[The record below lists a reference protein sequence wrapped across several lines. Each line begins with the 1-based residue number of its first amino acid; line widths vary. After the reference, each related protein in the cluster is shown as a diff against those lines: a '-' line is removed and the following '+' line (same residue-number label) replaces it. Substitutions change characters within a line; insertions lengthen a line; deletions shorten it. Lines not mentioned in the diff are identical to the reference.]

1 MLIQIKSQAGMYS
14 ISMHMVKSSS
24 FKENREVRIK
34 YKFFFLPVGWPW
46 AALLNFLWPGIALP
60 SLPNSQRRCLN
71 FIGECSVCHTFSTV
85 NTLYM
90 KLTSV
95 IIMIVFLS
103 MIVLTIVT
111 MIFIIVVDLSYSQAR
126 EHPLADIGI

>member
-1 MLIQIKSQAGMYS
+1 
-14 ISMHMVKSSS
+14 
-24 FKENREVRIK
+24 
-34 YKFFFLPVGWPW
+34 
-46 AALLNFLWPGIALP
+46 
-60 SLPNSQRRCLN
+60 
-71 FIGECSVCHTFSTV
+71 
-85 NTLYM
+85 M

-126 EHPLADIGI
+126 EHPLADIGV